1 VYIVTGSNT
10 GVGKEVAQ
18 ILYSKHAKVY
28 IFARSLEKANKAIES
43 IKHVFP
49 HSEGELHF
57 IHLDLNDLHTIKNS
71 TEQFLSKETK
81 LHVLFNNA
89 GLMQPPSGSTSAQG
103 YE

>member
-1 VYIVTGSNT
+1 VTGSNT

-28 IFARSLEKANKAIES
+28 IFARSVEKANKAIES
-43 IKHVFP
+43 IKQVFP

-57 IHLDLNDLHTIKNS
+57 INLDLNDLRTIKS
-71 TEQFLSKETK
+71 SAEQFLSKETK

-89 GLMQPPSGSTSAQG
+89 GLMQPPAGSTSAQG

>member
-1 VYIVTGSNT
+1 
-10 GVGKEVAQ
+10 VGKEVAQ

-28 IFARSLEKANKAIES
+28 IFARSPEKANKTIEF
-43 IKHVFP
+43 IKQAFP
-49 HSEGELHF
+49 QSEGELCF
-57 IHLDLNDLHTIKNS
+57 IQLDLNDLCTIKKS
-71 TEQFLSKETK
+71 AEQFLAKETK

>member
-1 VYIVTGSNT
+1 MTGSNT

-28 IFARSLEKANKAIES
+28 IFARSVEKANKAIES
-43 IKHVFP
+43 IKHAFP
-49 HSEGELHF
+49 DSEGELHF
-57 IHLDLNDLHTIKNS
+57 IHLDLNDLRTIKIS

>member
-1 VYIVTGSNT
+1 VTGSNT
-10 GVGKEVAQ
+10 GVGKEVAR

-28 IFARSLEKANKAIES
+28 IFARSAEKANKAIES
-43 IKHVFP
+43 IKHTFP

-57 IHLDLNDLHTIKNS
+57 IHLDLNDLRTIKRS
-71 TEQFLSKETK
+71 AEQFLSKETK